1 VPTPRLFLILLFA
14 APWGAAGEPLVL
26 VGVAIGLL
34 GLLAAGIDW
43 LLAGDGRRVRAQR
56 VLASDK
62 LSLGAWNLVQIELV
76 NPTGR
81 PQRVLLRDLSP
92 LSFVLDLPAT
102 VFKVALAAN
111 AHALLSYHVRPP
123 RRGDATFGDLHLRIA
138 GPLGLVRRSFK
149 QAGTAQ
155 PVRVYPNLRELRRY
169 DLLVRRGLETQPVG
183 RPVRVAGASTEF
195 ERVRDYLPDD
205 EFRRINWKATARR
218 GQPMVNQFEAERSQ
232 NLVVMLDAGRAMAAL
247 ADVPRAADADDDD
260 TAAGVAANLTLTLT
274 KLDHALNAALLLAY
288 VASQRGDRVALLA
301 YVDDVRA
308 FVPPQRGRRALLA
321 TVAALYNLRAE
332 PIEPDHGRAFDFL
345 GQRNLRRSLVV
356 LFTDLADRESS
367 ASLAA
372 HLMRAARQHLVV
384 CVTLGD
390 PNVRRPAQRRPED
403 GASLYEKMVA
413 QQLLDERAA
422 VLASLAAHGVLTV
435 DTDADKLNPRL
446 IGTYLEL
453 KQRGRL

>member
-14 APWGAAGEPLVL
+14 APWAAAGEPFVL
-26 VGVAIGLL
+26 VGLAIGVL
-34 GLLAAGIDW
+34 GLVAAGTDW
-43 LLAGDGRRVRAQR
+43 VLAGDGRRVRGQR
-56 VLASDK
+56 RLASDK

-76 NPTGR
+76 NETGR
-81 PQRVLLRDLSP
+81 PQRVLLRDLP
-92 LSFVLDLPAT
+92 PVSFRLDLPAT
-102 VFKVALAAN
+102 VFRVTLPPRAQVT
-111 AHALLSYHVRPP
+111 LSYHVRPP
-123 RRGDATFGDLHLRIA
+123 RRGNATFGDLQLRTA
-138 GPLGLVRRSFK
+138 GPLGLMRRAFK
-149 QAGTAQ
+149 QSETAQ
-155 PVRVYPNLRELRRY
+155 AVRVYPNLRELRRY
-169 DLLVRRGLETQPVG
+169 DLLVRRGLEAQPAG

-195 ERVRDYLPDD
+195 ERVREYLPDD
-205 EFRRINWKATARR
+205 EFRHINWKATARR

-247 ADVPRAADADDDD
+247 ATAPPLADGDDED
-260 TAAGVAANLTLTLT
+260 AAGLSLT
-274 KLDHALNAALLLAY
+274 KLDHALNAALLLAH

-321 TVAALYNLRAE
+321 TVEALYNLRAE

-345 GQRNLRRSLVV
+345 GQRNLPRSLVV

-372 HLMRAARQHLVV
+372 HVLRAARQHLVV

-390 PNVRRPAQRRPED
+390 PNVRRPAQRRPVD
-403 GASLYEKMVA
+403 GASLYEKMIA

-422 VLASLAAHGVLTV
+422 VLARLAAHGVLTL
-435 DTDADKLNPRL
+435 DTDADKLNPKL

-453 KQRGRL
+453 KQRGKL

>member
-1 VPTPRLFLILLFA
+1 MPTPRLFLLLLLA

-26 VGVAIGLL
+26 VGVAIGVLA
-34 GLLAAGIDW
+34 LLAAGIDW
-43 LLAGDGRRVRAQR
+43 LLAGDGRRVQAER

-62 LSLGAWNLVQIELV
+62 LSLGAWNLVRIELS
-76 NPTGR
+76 NQTGR
-81 PQRVLLRDLSP
+81 PQRVLLRDLAP
-92 LSFVLDLPAT
+92 LSFLLDLRVP
-102 VFKVALAAN
+102 VFKVALPAGAQ
-111 AHALLSYHVRPP
+111 ATLSYHVRPP
-123 RRGDATFGDLHLRIA
+123 QRGDAAFGDLHLRIE
-138 GPLGLVRRSFK
+138 GPLRLVRRSFK
-149 QAGTAQ
+149 QVGTAQ

-169 DLLVRRGLETQPVG
+169 DLLVRRGLEAQPVG

-195 ERVRDYLPDD
+195 ERVREYLPDD

-247 ADVPRAADADDDD
+247 ANAPRAADADDED
-260 TAAGVAANLTLTLT
+260 AGPGLNLTLT
-274 KLDHALNAALLLAY
+274 KLDHALNSALLLAY

-356 LFTDLADRESS
+356 LFTDLADSESS

-422 VLASLAAHGVLTV
+422 VLARLASHGVLTV
-435 DTDADKLNPRL
+435 DTDADKLNPKL

>member
-1 VPTPRLFLILLFA
+1 MPTRRLFLLLLLA
-14 APWGAAGEPLVL
+14 APLGAAGEPLVL
-26 VGVAIGLL
+26 IGIAIAILA
-34 GLLAAGIDW
+34 LLAASVDW
-43 LLAGDGRRVRAQR
+43 WLAGDGRRVRAQR
-56 VLASDK
+56 VLGSDK
-62 LSLGAWNLVQIELV
+62 LSLGAWNLVQVELS
-76 NPTGR
+76 NQTAR
-81 PQRVLLRDLSP
+81 PQRVLLRDLPP
-92 LSFVLDLPAT
+92 LSFALDLRPP
-102 VFKVALAAN
+102 VFKQALPAS
-111 AHALLSYHVRPP
+111 AHATHSYHVQPP
-123 RRGDATFGDLHLRIA
+123 HRGDAAFGDLHLRVE
-138 GPLGLVRRSFK
+138 GPLRLVRRSFK

-169 DLLVRRGLETQPVG
+169 DLLVRRGLEVQPVG

-195 ERVRDYLPDD
+195 ERVREYLPDD

-232 NLVVMLDAGRAMAAL
+232 NLVVMLDAGRSMAAL
-247 ADVPRAADADDDD
+247 ADVPRAADADDEEE
-260 TAAGVAANLTLTLT
+260 AGPAPNLT
-274 KLDHALNAALLLAY
+274 KLDHALNAAVLLAY

-356 LFTDLADRESS
+356 LFTDLADSESS

-372 HLMRAARQHLVV
+372 HLMRAAHQHLVV

-390 PNVRRPAQRRPED
+390 PNVRRPAQRRPAD

-422 VLASLAAHGVLTV
+422 VLARLAAHGVLTV
-435 DTDADKLNPRL
+435 DTDADTLNPKL